1 MLLSCHVILHRAVHH
16 LTVVHQTVHRIVHH
30 HTTASH
36 KSYYHHGG
44 ILIEFAFSIPIIILL
59 LLFVNDHYRF
69 YELRNKIKSSAYLA
83 ASMLQ
88 QLGNTRT
95 DKQLTSSN
103 LSRISYVSCLN
114 FFHTNTM
121 FKPWSLG
128 IYYVVSFL
136 WVKRVDDNSYQFQHC
151 WASTAGG
158 TSPSG
163 INKSCPNVSTK
174 SRSTIE
180 LTYPELICE
189 KDGDEK
195 VLVVCYYRKKTS
207 LFSKHELGFVLLE
220 PNIKRGPDG
229 STNNFFIYSL
239 VIRPK
244 PGLFPGKN

>member
-16 LTVVHQTVHRIVHH
+16 LTVVHQTVHRIMHH

-36 KSYYHHGG
+36 KRYYHHGG

-136 WVKRVDDNSYQFQHC
+136 
-151 WASTAGG
+151 
-158 TSPSG
+158 
-163 INKSCPNVSTK
+163 
-174 SRSTIE
+174 
-180 LTYPELICE
+180 
-189 KDGDEK
+189 
-195 VLVVCYYRKKTS
+195 
-207 LFSKHELGFVLLE
+207 
-220 PNIKRGPDG
+220 
-229 STNNFFIYSL
+229 
-239 VIRPK
+239 
-244 PGLFPGKN
+244 